1 MIHDVVSQNPSSTI
15 WFAGTGPP
23 RTERIKHHLAHP
35 GPSAPPLKNHL
46 PLLQRPFAGAAKS
59 PGLGKVGQTM
69 QTCQDANHSE
79 ALTLL
84 QLRSELSP
92 SLGLS
97 IFLFDIP
104 EGPTLALSP
113 KQKTGNSTSWT
124 LTAKQTYLKPLFHC
138 FSQGITKALFISVFR
153 CTCK

>member
-1 MIHDVVSQNPSSTI
+1 MEV
-15 WFAGTGPP
+15 PP
-23 RTERIKHHLAHP
+23 RTEQPTIKHHLAHTH
-35 GPSAPPLKNHL
+35 AHQ
-46 PLLQRPFAGAAKS
+46 PLLWRVTFLCCRGLSPAQRRVLAWACR
-59 PGLGKVGQTM
+59 KVGQTM
-69 QTCQDANHSE
+69 QTCRDIKKSNHSE

-97 IFLFDIP
+97 IFMFDISK
-104 EGPTLALSP
+104 GPTLERLSLSP
-113 KQKTGNSTSWT
+113 KRKTGNSTSWT
-124 LTAKQTYLKPLFHC
+124 STAKQTYLKPLFHC